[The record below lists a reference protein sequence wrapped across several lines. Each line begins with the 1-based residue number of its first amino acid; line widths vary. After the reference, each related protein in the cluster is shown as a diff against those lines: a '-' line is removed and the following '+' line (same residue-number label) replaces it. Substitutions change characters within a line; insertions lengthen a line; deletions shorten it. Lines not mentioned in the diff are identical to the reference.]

1 MQYHEKIERKMAN
14 GRLFVLKAG
23 TPMELA
29 INALQDSNNPFA
41 VAFITASGKFGL
53 VTRFGTEIQTQMRPE
68 GFQLSLELDGKQ
80 ASVLVTTEP
89 QKPELFGRFVEAVEV
104 RVKALRGITMQ
115 QLIPLVAESEAI
127 LPMTTEA
134 ISDAT
139 LANGKLIVVEPT
151 ATFETMFDAL
161 RDLDKQPIA
170 VVFHD
175 PTAKRFGI
183 VTLQPEIIDELK
195 PQGVEFVVSQRERSP
210 LVMVTAHTQQPKN
223 WNGFVRAVESRVLQ
237 LLPTLAGSKGQLVG
251 AKA

>member
-1 MQYHEKIERKMAN
+1 MQYHDSIERKLAN

-53 VTRFGTEIQTQMRPE
+53 VTRFGTEIQKQLLPE
-68 GFQLSLELDGKQ
+68 GFKLSLELDGRQ

-89 QKPELFGRFVEAVEV
+89 QDAALFGRFTEAVEM
-104 RVKALRGITMQ
+104 RVKALRGTTVQ

-127 LPMTTEA
+127 MPTTEA
-134 ISDAT
+134 ITDAT
-139 LANGKLIVVEPT
+139 LANGKLIVMEPT

-161 RDLDKQPIA
+161 RDVDKQPLA
-170 VVFHD
+170 VVFND

-183 VTLQPEIIDELK
+183 VTLKPEIIDELK
-195 PQGVEFVVSQRERSP
+195 PQGVEFVISQRERSP

-223 WNGFVRAVESRVLQ
+223 FTGFVRAVEQRVLQ
-237 LLPTLAGSKGQLVG
+237 LLPTLAGSTEQLVTT
-251 AKA
+251 KA